1 MNIAPI
7 WLEKPPSKYFGFFY
21 KEYSMVRFPEN
32 HDRWYYT
39 AEDFLQP
46 FIPIKDYIKSKL

>member
-46 FIPIKDYIKSKL
+46 FVPTKDYIK